1 MKVVHVLKK
10 IESIDND
17 IKDLRKM
24 EKALQKNKSF
34 TTPIYL
40 SIEKQINILLGDR
53 IKLLELK
60 IENPPESLVLQFEE
74 KKPDEDEDKKAKPA
88 EKKKIKGKKA
98 KPANKE
104 EEPLDDFDN
113 DNYPLLTQ
121 DMLDEKMDK
130 MQKDSTNKLM
140 REPNNSDES
149 AADNDSVKLLDIAL
163 EKGTLNKH
171 EIDKEKKKI
180 KFFRDNFPGSEY

>member
-53 IKLLELK
+53 IKCLELK
-60 IENPPESLVLQFEE
+60 IENPPESLVMQF
-74 KKPDEDEDKKAKPA
+74 EDKKPNEDETTKSKPA
-88 EKKKIKGKKA
+88 GKKKIKGKKA
-98 KPANKE
+98 KPSYKE
-104 EEPLDDFDN
+104 EAFDDFD
-113 DNYPLLTQ
+113 DDSIPMMTQ
-121 DMLDEKMDK
+121 DIIDEKMNK
-130 MQKDSTNKLM
+130 LQKDSANKLLH
-140 REPNNSDES
+140 ESDKN
-149 AADNDSVKLLDIAL
+149 AADSGNNESVKLLDIAL